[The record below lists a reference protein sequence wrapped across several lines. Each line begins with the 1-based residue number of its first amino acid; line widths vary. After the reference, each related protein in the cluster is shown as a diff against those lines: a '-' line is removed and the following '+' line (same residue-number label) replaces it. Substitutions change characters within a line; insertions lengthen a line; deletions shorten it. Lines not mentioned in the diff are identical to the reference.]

1 MTFAPMSANIM
12 EQKGPAKTLVR
23 SSTVTFD
30 NAAFE
35 NIDTTFF
42 LSDFA
47 EKNTCSP
54 GSSTHEKT
62 PDTQ

>member
-1 MTFAPMSANIM
+1 M